1 MKTRMLEIRWGVYF
15 ILMQLCWM
23 LVEKALGYHDERIAE
38 HASFSILVMIP
49 SILMYFF
56 ALHFKRVKAYGG
68 RMSFK
73 QGLKSGLFIT
83 AIVTL
88 LTPFSQLLTSLV
100 ITPEYFQNAIAYAV
114 ESGAA
119 TREAAE
125 ANFNLKSYVIQ
136 SVAFAPIAGVITSVL
151 IAAVMLL
158 FNKR

>member
-23 LVEKALGYHDERIAE
+23 LLEKTLGYHDERIAE

-56 ALHFKRVKAYGG
+56 ALHFKRVKDYAGKI
-68 RMSFK
+68 SFK
-73 QGLKSGLFIT
+73 QGLVSGLLMT
-83 AIVTL
+83 AVVTL
-88 LTPFSQLLTSLV
+88 LTPFSQIVTSLV
-100 ITPEYFQNAIAYAV
+100 ITPDYFQNAIAYAV

-119 TREAAE
+119 TSEAAE
-125 ANFNLKSYVIQ
+125 ANFNLKSYLLQ
-136 SVAFAPIAGVITSVL
+136 SMTFAPIAGVFTSLVM
-151 IAAVMLL
+151 AAVMLL